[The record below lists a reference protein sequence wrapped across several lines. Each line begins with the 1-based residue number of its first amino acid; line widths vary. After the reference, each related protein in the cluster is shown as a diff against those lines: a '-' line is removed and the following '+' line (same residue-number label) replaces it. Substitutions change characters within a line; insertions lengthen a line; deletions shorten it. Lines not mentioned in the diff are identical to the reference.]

1 MWDPGRFALAFAI
14 LTVACGGEDLTLPGV
29 GDPAALS
36 IVSGD
41 GQSATVGE
49 AVPQPLVVQLSDGA
63 GQPIAG
69 ATVTFQFSDSLPDAA
84 VDPVAPATDSLGQAA
99 ASARL
104 GNVPGDQAI
113 EAQVV
118 RPGQDLQ
125 VRFRLT
131 AMAKPPADG
140 GDHAGGGGGGGSGGG
155 SAGPP
160 PTGGGGG
167 NDGGGS
173 GGGGGNS
180 GGGGGGGGSG
190 GSGGQGGG
198 GGGGGGGGDGGGQG
212 GDGGGHGHDHDG
224 GDGHGHGHGD

>member
-1 MWDPGRFALAFAI
+1 MWDLGRVVLPFAI
-14 LTVACGGEDLTLPGV
+14 LTVACGGDDLTLPGA

-41 GQSATVGE
+41 GQSGTVGE

-63 GQPIAG
+63 GHPIAG
-69 ATVTFQFSDSLPDAA
+69 ATVSFQFSDSLPDAA

-104 GNVPGDQAI
+104 GTVPGDQAI

-125 VRFRLT
+125 VRFRLI
-131 AMAKPPADG
+131 AVAKPPAGG
-140 GDHAGGGGGGGSGGG
+140 GDHAGGGSDGGSGGG

-167 NDGGGS
+167 GGAGGGS
-173 GGGGGNS
+173 N
-180 GGGGGGGGSG
+180 GGGGGGAA
-190 GSGGQGGG
+190 
-198 GGGGGGGGDGGGQG
+198 DGGGQG
-212 GDGGGHGHDHDG
+212 GNGGGHGHGHDNG
-224 GDGHGHGHGD
+224 NGHGHGQGD